1 VDEVSKMK
9 KAIISTLCIVT
20 FVCLVFQGNFLAA
33 QAMGYG
39 RLEGRVTDEDGN
51 PIPNATVTVEK
62 LQHVSKKL
70 TTFKK

>member
-1 VDEVSKMK
+1 M
-9 KAIISTLCIVT
+9 L
-20 FVCLVFQGNFLAA
+20 VCLVSQSNFLAA

-39 RLEGRVTDEDGN
+39 RLEGRVTDQDGN
-51 PIPNATVTVEK
+51 PIPSATVTVEK